1 MLKFDSVTELL
12 RYQQLQQQFG
22 QFDWRE
28 IWHGLHHKCIH
39 STTNEWNLL
48 YRKTS
53 NYVSKFLENTRREI
67 SIKGS
72 FKYFCQISRYVNSA
86 PLISSIFK
94 KKKNHDSYIERKLF
108 IILVNHK
115 GITISII
122 LLFCN
127 LIFLTKL

>member
-1 MLKFDSVTELL
+1 MTVLKFDSVTELL

-39 STTNEWNLL
+39 STTNAWNLL

-94 KKKNHDSYIERKLF
+94 KNKTPWF
-108 IILVNHK
+108 IHRTK
-115 GITISII
+115 TIHYTSKPQRNNNIH
-122 LLFCN
+122 N
-127 LIFLTKL
+127 LAFLQFNFF